1 MTKSRLISGAV
12 LCGALALG
20 GCSKHEAPM
29 AARVEPAT
37 APAPP
42 MPGPGGASTPSSGAA
57 ANAGTPANAGPAQP
71 LPATSRKVIRSAEL
85 SLEVESPARAE
96 EKVSQL
102 VERLGGYVA
111 SSSHELAPGSE
122 PRANLSLRIPVN
134 RLEEALRELKQ
145 LSVGLPNEKLGSED
159 VTDEY
164 IDLGAHVTN
173 QMALEKQLTTL
184 LAQATSV
191 EQAIKVHHEI
201 AVVRTEI
208 DRLQGR
214 LRFLE
219 SESALAKVTVTLLPK
234 PTPPQIVAVTP
245 VTFLSRLGDAM
256 SESIAT
262 AREISTG
269 AVLFCVYALG
279 VLAPLGVLLGLPLWG
294 LVHWLR
300 RRQRRLAALAS

>member
-1 MTKSRLISGAV
+1 MAKSRWILGAV
-12 LCGALALG
+12 LCGALAG
-20 GCSKHEAPM
+20 GCSKREAPP
-29 AARVEPAT
+29 AARVEPAMAA
-37 APAPP
+37 APLA
-42 MPGPGGASTPSSGAA
+42 PGPGGASTPSPGA
-57 ANAGTPANAGPAQP
+57 ANAGAPANTGQAQP
-71 LPATSRKVIRSAEL
+71 MPATSRKVIRSAEL

-102 VERLGGYVA
+102 VERVGGYIA

-122 PRANLSLRIPVN
+122 PRATLSLRIPVN

-184 LAQATSV
+184 LGQASSV

-201 AVVRTEI
+201 AAVRTEI

-219 SESALAKVTVTLLPK
+219 SESALAKVSVTLLPK
-234 PTPPQIVAVTP
+234 ATPPQIVAAP
-245 VTFLSRLGDAM
+245 PITFLSRMEDAV
-256 SESIAT
+256 SESVAT
-262 AREISTG
+262 AREISTA

-300 RRQRRLAALAS
+300 RRQRRLAALLS